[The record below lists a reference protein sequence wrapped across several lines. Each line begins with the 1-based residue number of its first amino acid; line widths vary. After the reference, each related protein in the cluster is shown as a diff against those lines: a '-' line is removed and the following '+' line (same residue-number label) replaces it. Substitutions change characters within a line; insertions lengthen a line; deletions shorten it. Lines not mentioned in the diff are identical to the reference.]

1 MFVLDLGDDELEK
14 NEDVDAEEKKEE
26 ILEELDTVPPPPPAP
41 VPVPVHLPLP
51 FALPLPL
58 PLPLDAGVAVA
69 VREGAPE
76 LGPKDSSLLECR
88 LDSFTSVFAW
98 SRECCDR
105 NPKIFSAKS

>member
-41 VPVPVHLPLP
+41 VHLPLP
-51 FALPLPL
+51 FALPL

>member
-26 ILEELDTVPPPPPAP
+26 ILEELDTVPPPA
-41 VPVPVHLPLP
+41 PVPVHLPLP
-51 FALPLPL
+51 FALPL

>member
-41 VPVPVHLPLP
+41 VPVHLPLP
-51 FALPLPL
+51 FALPL

>member
-1 MFVLDLGDDELEK
+1 MLDLGDDELEK

-41 VPVPVHLPLP
+41 VPVHLPLP
-51 FALPLPL
+51 FALPL

>member
-26 ILEELDTVPPPPPAP
+26 ILEELDTVPPPPPPPAP
-41 VPVPVHLPLP
+41 VPLPLP

-58 PLPLDAGVAVA
+58 DAGVAAA

-88 LDSFTSVFAW
+88 LDSFTSVLAW
-98 SRECCDR
+98 SKDCCDR